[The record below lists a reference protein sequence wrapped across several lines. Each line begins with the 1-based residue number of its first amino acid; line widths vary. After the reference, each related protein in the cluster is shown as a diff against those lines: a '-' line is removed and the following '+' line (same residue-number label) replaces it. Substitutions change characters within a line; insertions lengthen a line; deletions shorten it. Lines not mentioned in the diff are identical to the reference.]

1 VRRALLDTTQ
11 SLLSRL
17 GLRLV
22 RWPRQ
27 LHSDDESLDP
37 TRFFPIGTPHPW
49 VIPQDLRDN
58 TAAWARALVSLYED
72 HASWPSSIVPEGGM
86 LLHALVRNIQPRVIV
101 ETGTCLGASTIWMA
115 SALRA
120 SGGVALHTYDLYR
133 PPPDARL
140 ASSPLFHDRRRAVEA
155 RIATAGFADL
165 VHIHEGDSVQQLMA
179 SRDTLRSL
187 GGVQFAFID
196 GDHSP
201 KGALADLQALE
212 PVLQIGGYVMLHD
225 TFPEVC
231 NHVGPRWLLDNL
243 AACSSAKYQLCD
255 LYTAQTNYGLAI
267 MRRIG

>member
-1 VRRALLDTTQ
+1 VRRAILDTTQ
-11 SLLSRL
+11 SFLSRF
-17 GLRLV
+17 GLRVV

-27 LHSDDESLDP
+27 LHSDDDAPDSS
-37 TRFFPIGTPHPW
+37 RFFPIGTPHQW

-58 TAAWARALVSLYED
+58 AAAWARVLTALYED

-86 LLHALVRNIQPRVIV
+86 LLHALIRNIQPRVIV

-120 SGGVALHTYDLYR
+120 CGGVALHTYDLYC

-140 ASSPLFHDRRRAVEA
+140 ASSPLFHERRRGVEA
-155 RIATAGFADL
+155 RVAAAGLDDI
-165 VHIHEGDSVQQLMA
+165 VHIHEGDSVQQLRA
-179 SRDTLRSL
+179 SRDHLRSL

-212 PVLQIGGYVMLHD
+212 PVLQIGGYIMLHD

-243 AACSSAKYQLCD
+243 ATASTAKYQFCD

-267 MRRIG
+267 LRRIA